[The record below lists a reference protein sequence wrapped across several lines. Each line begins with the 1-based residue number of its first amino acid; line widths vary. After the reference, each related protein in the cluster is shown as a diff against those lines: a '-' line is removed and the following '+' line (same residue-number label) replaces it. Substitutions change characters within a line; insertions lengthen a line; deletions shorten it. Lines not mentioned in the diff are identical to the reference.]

1 MAELTELTEAQKA
14 ARTIWSAGD
23 YPNAAQQIAEVG
35 ETTAERAKIG
45 PGDSVLDVA
54 CGAGNATIP
63 AAKSAGKTTGL
74 DITPELMEA
83 GKRAAADA
91 GVEIE
96 WIEGD
101 AQDLPFDDASFD
113 VVLSVFGC
121 MFAPDH
127 RKTAAELVRV
137 LNPGGR
143 MVVAAWR
150 PEGNVGRM
158 FGTIA
163 SYMPPP
169 PEGFEP
175 PPLWGTEQHIEEIFD
190 GLPIELELEPTTV
203 TFTSDSSDQFFAEF
217 ERDLPPIVMA
227 KKGLE
232 PEGKWEPLRNDLKQ
246 LYDESNEADDG
257 SFRAPQE
264 YMLIK
269 GTKAG

>member
-1 MAELTELTEAQKA
+1 MTELTELTEAQQQ
-14 ARTIWSAGD
+14 ARALWSAGD
-23 YPNAAQQIAEVG
+23 FPAAAQQIAEVG
-35 ETTAERAKIG
+35 TTTVDRAQIAA
-45 PGDSVLDVA
+45 DEVVLDVA

-63 AAKSAGKTTGL
+63 AAKTGANATGL
-74 DITPELMEA
+74 DITPELIEA
-83 GKRAAADA
+83 GKKAAAEQ

-121 MFAPDH
+121 IFAPDH
-127 RKTAAELVRV
+127 RKAAQELVRV
-137 LNPGGR
+137 LKPGGR
-143 MVVAAWR
+143 LVVAAWR

-163 SYMPPP
+163 SHMPPP
-169 PEGFEP
+169 PEGFQP
-175 PPLWGTEQHIEEIFD
+175 PPLWGNEEHVREIFD
-190 GLPIELELEPTTV
+190 GLPIDIELEPTTV
-203 TFTSDSSDQFFAEF
+203 EFVADSADEFFAEF

-232 PEGKWEPLRNDLKQ
+232 PQGKWEPLRNDLKQ
-246 LYDESNEADDG
+246 LYNETNEADDG
-257 SFRAPQE
+257 SFRAAQE
-264 YMLIK
+264 YVLIK

>member
-1 MAELTELTEAQKA
+1 MAGLTEAQKA
-14 ARTIWSAGD
+14 ARTLWSAGD
-23 YPNAAQQIAEVG
+23 YPTAARQIAEVG
-35 ETTAERAKIG
+35 TTTVDGAQIG
-45 PGDSVLDVA
+45 SDDVVLDVA

-63 AAKSAGKTTGL
+63 AAKLAAKTTGL

-83 GKRAAADA
+83 GKKAAADA

-101 AQDLPFDDASFD
+101 AQDLPFEDASFD

-127 RKTAAELVRV
+127 RKTAEELVRV
-137 LNPGGR
+137 MKAGGR
-143 MVVAAWR
+143 LAVAAWR

-163 SYMPPP
+163 SHMPPP
-169 PEGFEP
+169 PEGFQP
-175 PPLWGTEQHIEEIFD
+175 PPLWGNEEHVREIFD

-203 TFTSDSSDQFFAEF
+203 VFAADSADSFFEEF

-232 PEGKWEPLRNDLKQ
+232 PEGRWEPLRADLQQ
-246 LYDESNEADDG
+246 LYEDTNESDDG
-257 SFRAPQE
+257 SFRAAQE
-264 YMLIK
+264 YVLIK

>member
-1 MAELTELTEAQKA
+1 M
-14 ARTIWSAGD
+14 
-23 YPNAAQQIAEVG
+23 
-35 ETTAERAKIG
+35 
-45 PGDSVLDVA
+45 VLDVA

-63 AAKSAGKTTGL
+63 AAKSAAKTTGL
-74 DITPELMEA
+74 DITPELIEA
-83 GKRAAADA
+83 GKKRAAEE

-101 AQDLPFDDASFD
+101 AQDLPFDDGSFD
-113 VVLSVFGC
+113 VVFSVFGC

-127 RKTAAELVRV
+127 RKTAEELVRV
-137 LNPGGR
+137 LKPGGR

-163 SYMPPP
+163 SHMPSP
-169 PEGFEP
+169 PEGFQP
-175 PPLWGTEQHIEEIFD
+175 PPLWGNEDHVREIFD

-203 TFTSDSSDQFFAEF
+203 EFTAESPDEFFEEF

-227 KKGLE
+227 KALLE
-232 PEGKWEPLRNDLKQ
+232 PDGKWEALRADLKE
-246 LYDESNEADDG
+246 LYDDSNESDDA
-257 SFRAPQE
+257 FRASQE
-264 YMLIK
+264 YVLIK

>member
-1 MAELTELTEAQKA
+1 MAELTEAQQQ
-14 ARTIWSAGD
+14 ARALWSAGD
-23 YPNAAQQIAEVG
+23 YPSASRQIADVG
-35 ETTAERAKIG
+35 TTTVDRAGIA
-45 PGDSVLDVA
+45 GDDTVLDVA

-63 AAKSAGKTTGL
+63 AAKSAAKTTGL

-83 GKRAAADA
+83 GRKAAAEQ

-101 AQDLPFDDASFD
+101 AQDLPFDEESFD

-127 RKTAAELVRV
+127 RKTAEELVRV
-137 LNPGGR
+137 LKPGGR

-163 SYMPPP
+163 SHMPPP
-169 PEGFEP
+169 PEGFQP
-175 PPLWGTEQHIEEIFD
+175 PPLWGNEDHVREIFG
-190 GLPIELELEPTTV
+190 GLPIDLELEPTTV
-203 TFTSDSSDQFFAEF
+203 EFVADSADDFFAEF

-227 KKGLE
+227 KAGLE
-232 PEGKWEPLRNDLKQ
+232 PQGKWEALRTDLKE
-246 LYDESNEADDG
+246 LYDDTNESEDG
-257 SFRAPQE
+257 FRASQE
-264 YMLIK
+264 YVLIK
-269 GTKAG
+269 GTKAS